1 MERITL
7 GRMQNPV
14 RGGLHGAAAL
24 ASIVGLVNL
33 IVRTADNLPSMW
45 SMVFFGVS
53 LIALYTTS
61 SLYHSVPWNGTWKKR
76 MQRLDHSMIF
86 VLIAGSF
93 TPIAYNVLTGAW
105 RTTTLATMWG
115 IAAVGVGQKYLF
127 PKVGTWFSVTLQT
140 TMGWLVVVP
149 IAQFAR
155 RLPLSALLV
164 LLLGG
169 VFYTVGM
176 VIFATSRP
184 KLFPRVFSHHEL
196 FHVLVVA
203 GSVAHYLVVSL
214 WVVPLVA

>member
-61 SLYHSVPWNGTWKKR
+61 SLYHSVPWNGTWKNR

-93 TPIAYNVLTGAW
+93 TPIAYNVLTGHGG
-105 RTTTLATMWG
+105 RRPLPPCG
-115 IAAVGVGQKYLF
+115 GS
-127 PKVGTWFSVTLQT
+127 PRSES
-140 TMGWLVVVP
+140 
-149 IAQFAR
+149 AR
-155 RLPLSALLV
+155 S
-164 LLLGG
+164 
-169 VFYTVGM
+169 
-176 VIFATSRP
+176 IC
-184 KLFPRVFSHHEL
+184 FPRW
-196 FHVLVVA
+196 A
-203 GSVAHYLVVSL
+203 PGSR
-214 WVVPLVA
+214 

>member
-14 RGGLHGAAAL
+14 RGGLHGAAAI

-33 IVRTADNLPSMW
+33 VVRTADNPPSMW
-45 SMVFFGVS
+45 SMVLFGGS

-93 TPIAYNVLTGAW
+93 TPIAYNVLSGAW
-105 RTTTLATMWG
+105 RVTTLWAMWG
-115 IAAVGVGQKYLF
+115 IAAIGIGQKFLV
-127 PKVGTWFSVTLQT
+127 PSVGTWFSVTLQT

-149 IAQFAR
+149 IAEIAR
-155 RLPLSALLV
+155 RLPVSALVV
-164 LLLGG
+164 LFLGG

-176 VIFATSRP
+176 VIFATSWP

-203 GSVAHYLVVSL
+203 GSVAHYLVVWL
-214 WVVPLVA
+214 WVIPLVA